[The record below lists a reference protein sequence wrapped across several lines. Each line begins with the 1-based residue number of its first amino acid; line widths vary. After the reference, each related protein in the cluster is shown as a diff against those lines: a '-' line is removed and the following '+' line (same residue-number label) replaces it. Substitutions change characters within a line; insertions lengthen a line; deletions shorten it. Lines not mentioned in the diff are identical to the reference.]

1 MGENFLKSYLSVLT
15 PKNFPQIIVLH
26 CHGVLPLRLPKAGL
40 VSQMEAKSS
49 LAQAREAAGLTV
61 EQISA
66 LTNIRAA
73 VIKDLEMN
81 SVEICGGIAY
91 ARGHIRTI
99 TKVLNQKT
107 PKSVSFDADLIVAE
121 IEAAQSEDGR
131 KIIDRLAENNVAD
144 KPREKKRIK
153 FRTLA
158 SISAAVLSI
167 GFVAQVAISNVS
179 NIDVDTSQITTTRKS
194 FQNEAASTP
203 AGVNLVVTGISGKS
217 WIGLT
222 NANGE
227 QVFNGQIS
235 SGQVAT
241 FNDPQLIKAVIGNA
255 GAVKLNLNGSDLGVA
270 GAEGEVVRLDFDAN
284 GQL

>member
-1 MGENFLKSYLSVLT
+1 M
-15 PKNFPQIIVLH
+15 Q
-26 CHGVLPLRLPKAGL
+26 
-40 VSQMEAKSS
+40 AKSS

-66 LTNIRAA
+66 LTNIRVA
-73 VIKDLEMN
+73 VIKDLEHN
-81 SVEICGGIAY
+81 SVEVCGGLAY

-144 KPREKKRIK
+144 KPKEKKRIK

-167 GFVAQVAISNVS
+167 GFVAQVAIGNVS

>member
-1 MGENFLKSYLSVLT
+1 M
-15 PKNFPQIIVLH
+15 Q
-26 CHGVLPLRLPKAGL
+26 
-40 VSQMEAKSS
+40 AKSS

-66 LTNIRAA
+66 LTNIRVA
-73 VIKDLEMN
+73 VIKDLEHN
-81 SVEICGGIAY
+81 SVEVCGGLAY

-144 KPREKKRIK
+144 KPKEKRRIK

-167 GFVAQVAISNVS
+167 GFVAQVAINNVS
-179 NIDVDTSQITTTRKS
+179 NIDVDSPQITTTRQS
-194 FQNEAASTP
+194 FQNEAASMP

-241 FNDPQLIKAVIGNA
+241 FTDPKLIKAVIGNA

-284 GQL
+284 GQW

>member
-1 MGENFLKSYLSVLT
+1 MASKS
-15 PKNFPQIIVLH
+15 
-26 CHGVLPLRLPKAGL
+26 A
-40 VSQMEAKSS
+40 
-49 LAQAREAAGLTV
+49 LAQAREVAGLTI

-66 LTNIRAA
+66 LTNIRFA
-73 VIKDLEMN
+73 VIQDLENN
-81 SVEICGGIAY
+81 SVDICGGIAY

-99 TKVLNQKT
+99 VKVLNQKT
-107 PKSVSFDADLIVAE
+107 PKSISFDADLIVAE
-121 IEAAQSEDGR
+121 IESAQSEDGR

-144 KPREKKRIK
+144 KSKEKKRIK

-158 SISAAVLSI
+158 SISVAVLSI
-167 GFVAQVAISNVS
+167 GFVAQVAINNVS
-179 NIDVDTSQITTTRKS
+179 KIQGETYNITTTRKS
-194 FQNEAASTP
+194 FQSEAATTP
-203 AGVNLVVTGISGKS
+203 DGVNLVVTGIGGKS

-222 NANGE
+222 NAKGE

-241 FNDPQLIKAVIGNA
+241 FTDPLLIKAVIGNA

-270 GAEGEVVRLDFDAN
+270 GAEGEVVRLNFDAN

>member
-1 MGENFLKSYLSVLT
+1 
-15 PKNFPQIIVLH
+15 
-26 CHGVLPLRLPKAGL
+26 
-40 VSQMEAKSS
+40 MESKSS
-49 LAQAREAAGLTV
+49 LAQARETAGLTV

-66 LTNIRAA
+66 LTNIRVA
-73 VIKDLEMN
+73 VIKDLENN
-81 SVEICGGIAY
+81 SVDICGGIAY

-99 TKVLNQKT
+99 AKVLNQKT
-107 PKSVSFDADLIVAE
+107 PKSISFDADLIVAE

-131 KIIDRLAENNVAD
+131 KIIERLAENNVAD
-144 KPREKKRIK
+144 KPKEKKRMK

-167 GFVAQVAISNVS
+167 GFVAQVAINNVS

-222 NANGE
+222 NAKGE

-241 FNDPQLIKAVIGNA
+241 FTDPQLIKAVIGNA

>member
-1 MGENFLKSYLSVLT
+1 MQS
-15 PKNFPQIIVLH
+15 
-26 CHGVLPLRLPKAGL
+26 
-40 VSQMEAKSS
+40 KSS
-49 LAQAREAAGLTV
+49 LAQARQTAGLTV

-66 LTNIRAA
+66 LTNIRVA
-73 VIKDLEMN
+73 VVEDLENN
-81 SVEICGGIAY
+81 SVDICGGIAY

-99 TKVLNQKT
+99 AKVLNQKT
-107 PKSVSFDADLIVAE
+107 PKSISFDADLIVAE
-121 IEAAQSEDGR
+121 IEAAQSKDGR
-131 KIIDRLAENNVAD
+131 KIIERLAENNVAD
-144 KPREKKRIK
+144 KPKEKKRIK
-153 FRTLA
+153 FKTLA

-167 GFVAQVAISNVS
+167 GFVAQVAINNVS

-203 AGVNLVVTGISGKS
+203 SGVNLVVTGINGKS

-241 FNDPQLIKAVIGNA
+241 FTDPQLIKAVIGNA

>member
-1 MGENFLKSYLSVLT
+1 MQS
-15 PKNFPQIIVLH
+15 
-26 CHGVLPLRLPKAGL
+26 
-40 VSQMEAKSS
+40 KSS

-167 GFVAQVAISNVS
+167 GFVAQVAIGNVS

>member
-1 MGENFLKSYLSVLT
+1 
-15 PKNFPQIIVLH
+15 
-26 CHGVLPLRLPKAGL
+26 
-40 VSQMEAKSS
+40 MEAKSS
-49 LAQAREAAGLTV
+49 LVQAREAAGLTF

-179 NIDVDTSQITTTRKS
+179 NIDVDTSQITTTRQS
-194 FQNEAASTP
+194 FQNEAASIP

-241 FNDPQLIKAVIGNA
+241 FTDPKLIKAVIGNA

>member
-1 MGENFLKSYLSVLT
+1 
-15 PKNFPQIIVLH
+15 
-26 CHGVLPLRLPKAGL
+26 
-40 VSQMEAKSS
+40 MEAKSS

-167 GFVAQVAISNVS
+167 GFVAQVAIGNVS

-241 FNDPQLIKAVIGNA
+241 FNDPKLIKAVIGNA

>member
-1 MGENFLKSYLSVLT
+1 MSET
-15 PKNFPQIIVLH
+15 
-26 CHGVLPLRLPKAGL
+26 
-40 VSQMEAKSS
+40 SS
-49 LAQAREAAGLTV
+49 LQQAREAAGLTV
-61 EQISA
+61 EQISS
-66 LTNIRAA
+66 LTNIPSA
-73 VIKDLEMN
+73 VIKGLENN

-144 KPREKKRIK
+144 KPKEKRRIK

>member
-1 MGENFLKSYLSVLT
+1 M
-15 PKNFPQIIVLH
+15 Q
-26 CHGVLPLRLPKAGL
+26 
-40 VSQMEAKSS
+40 AKSS

-66 LTNIRAA
+66 LTNIRVA
-73 VIKDLEMN
+73 VIKDLEHN
-81 SVEICGGIAY
+81 SVEVCGGLAY

-144 KPREKKRIK
+144 KPKEKRRIK

-167 GFVAQVAISNVS
+167 GFVAQVAINNVS
-179 NIDVDTSQITTTRKS
+179 NIDVDSPQITTTRQS
-194 FQNEAASTP
+194 FQNEAASMP

>member
-1 MGENFLKSYLSVLT
+1 
-15 PKNFPQIIVLH
+15 
-26 CHGVLPLRLPKAGL
+26 
-40 VSQMEAKSS
+40 MESKSS
-49 LAQAREAAGLTV
+49 LAQARETAGLTV

-66 LTNIRAA
+66 LTNIRVA
-73 VIKDLEMN
+73 VIKDLENN
-81 SVEICGGIAY
+81 SVDICGGIAY

-99 TKVLNQKT
+99 AKVLNQKT
-107 PKSVSFDADLIVAE
+107 PKSISFDADLIVAE

-131 KIIDRLAENNVAD
+131 KIIELLAENNVAD
-144 KPREKKRIK
+144 KPKEKKRMK

-167 GFVAQVAISNVS
+167 GFVAQVAINNVS

-222 NANGE
+222 NAKGE

-241 FNDPQLIKAVIGNA
+241 FTDPQLIKAVIGNA

>member
-1 MGENFLKSYLSVLT
+1 
-15 PKNFPQIIVLH
+15 
-26 CHGVLPLRLPKAGL
+26 
-40 VSQMEAKSS
+40 METKSS

-121 IEAAQSEDGR
+121 IEAAQGEDGR

-179 NIDVDTSQITTTRKS
+179 NIDVDTSQITATRKS

>member
-1 MGENFLKSYLSVLT
+1 
-15 PKNFPQIIVLH
+15 
-26 CHGVLPLRLPKAGL
+26 
-40 VSQMEAKSS
+40 MEAKSS

-66 LTNIRAA
+66 LTNIRVA

-81 SVEICGGIAY
+81 SVEFCGGIAY

-241 FNDPQLIKAVIGNA
+241 FTDPQLIKAVIGNA

>member
-1 MGENFLKSYLSVLT
+1 
-15 PKNFPQIIVLH
+15 
-26 CHGVLPLRLPKAGL
+26 
-40 VSQMEAKSS
+40 MEAKSS

-73 VIKDLEMN
+73 VIKDLEVN

-167 GFVAQVAISNVS
+167 GFVAQVAINNVS
-179 NIDVDTSQITTTRKS
+179 NIDVDSPQITTTRQS
-194 FQNEAASTP
+194 FQNEAASMP

>member
-1 MGENFLKSYLSVLT
+1 MQS
-15 PKNFPQIIVLH
+15 
-26 CHGVLPLRLPKAGL
+26 
-40 VSQMEAKSS
+40 KSS
-49 LAQAREAAGLTV
+49 LAQARETAGLTV

-66 LTNIRAA
+66 LTNIRVA
-73 VIKDLEMN
+73 VIKDLENN
-81 SVEICGGIAY
+81 SVDICGGIAY

-99 TKVLNQKT
+99 AKVLNQKT
-107 PKSVSFDADLIVAE
+107 PKSISFDADLIVAE
-121 IEAAQSEDGR
+121 IEAAQSNDGR
-131 KIIDRLAENNVAD
+131 KIIERLAENNVAD
-144 KPREKKRIK
+144 KPKEKKRIK
-153 FRTLA
+153 FKTLA
-158 SISAAVLSI
+158 TISATVLSI
-167 GFVAQVAISNVS
+167 GFVAQVAINNVS

-203 AGVNLVVTGISGKS
+203 SGVNLVVTGINGKS

-241 FNDPQLIKAVIGNA
+241 FTDPQLIKAVIGNA

>member
-1 MGENFLKSYLSVLT
+1 
-15 PKNFPQIIVLH
+15 
-26 CHGVLPLRLPKAGL
+26 
-40 VSQMEAKSS
+40 MEAKSS

-179 NIDVDTSQITTTRKS
+179 NIDVDTSQITTTRQS
-194 FQNEAASTP
+194 FQNEAASIP

>member
-1 MGENFLKSYLSVLT
+1 MQN
-15 PKNFPQIIVLH
+15 
-26 CHGVLPLRLPKAGL
+26 
-40 VSQMEAKSS
+40 KSS
-49 LAQAREAAGLTV
+49 LAQARETAGLTV

-66 LTNIRAA
+66 LTNIRVA
-73 VIKDLEMN
+73 VIKDLENN
-81 SVEICGGIAY
+81 SVDICGGIAY

-99 TKVLNQKT
+99 AKVLNQKT
-107 PKSVSFDADLIVAE
+107 PKSISFDADLIVAE
-121 IEAAQSEDGR
+121 IEAAQSNDGR
-131 KIIDRLAENNVAD
+131 KIIERLAENNVAD
-144 KPREKKRIK
+144 KPKEKKRMK
-153 FRTLA
+153 FKTLA
-158 SISAAVLSI
+158 TISAAVLSI
-167 GFVAQVAISNVS
+167 GFVAQVAINNVS

-203 AGVNLVVTGISGKS
+203 SGVNLVVTGINGKS

-241 FNDPQLIKAVIGNA
+241 FTDPQLIKAVIGNA

>member
-1 MGENFLKSYLSVLT
+1 
-15 PKNFPQIIVLH
+15 
-26 CHGVLPLRLPKAGL
+26 
-40 VSQMEAKSS
+40 MESKSS

-167 GFVAQVAISNVS
+167 GFVAQVAIGNVS

>member
-1 MGENFLKSYLSVLT
+1 
-15 PKNFPQIIVLH
+15 
-26 CHGVLPLRLPKAGL
+26 
-40 VSQMEAKSS
+40 MESKSS
-49 LAQAREAAGLTV
+49 LAQARETAGLTV

-66 LTNIRAA
+66 LTNIRVA
-73 VIKDLEMN
+73 VIKDLENN
-81 SVEICGGIAY
+81 SVDICGGIAY

-99 TKVLNQKT
+99 AKVLNQKT
-107 PKSVSFDADLIVAE
+107 PKSISFDADLIVAE
-121 IEAAQSEDGR
+121 IEAAQSNDGR
-131 KIIDRLAENNVAD
+131 KIIERLAENNVAD
-144 KPREKKRIK
+144 KPKEKKRIK
-153 FRTLA
+153 FKTLA
-158 SISAAVLSI
+158 TISAAVLSI
-167 GFVAQVAISNVS
+167 GFVAQVAINNVS

-203 AGVNLVVTGISGKS
+203 SGVNLVVTGINGKS

-241 FNDPQLIKAVIGNA
+241 FTDPQLIKAVIGNA

>member
-1 MGENFLKSYLSVLT
+1 
-15 PKNFPQIIVLH
+15 
-26 CHGVLPLRLPKAGL
+26 
-40 VSQMEAKSS
+40 MESKSS
-49 LAQAREAAGLTV
+49 LAQARETAGLTI

-66 LTNIRAA
+66 LTNIRVA
-73 VIKDLEMN
+73 VIKDLENN
-81 SVEICGGIAY
+81 SVDICGGIAY

-99 TKVLNQKT
+99 AKVLNQKT
-107 PKSVSFDADLIVAE
+107 PKSISFDADLIVAE

-131 KIIDRLAENNVAD
+131 KIIELLAENNVAD
-144 KPREKKRIK
+144 KPKEKKRMK

-167 GFVAQVAISNVS
+167 GFVAQVAINNVS

-241 FNDPQLIKAVIGNA
+241 FTDPQLIKAVIGNA

>member
-1 MGENFLKSYLSVLT
+1 
-15 PKNFPQIIVLH
+15 
-26 CHGVLPLRLPKAGL
+26 
-40 VSQMEAKSS
+40 MEAKSS

-131 KIIDRLAENNVAD
+131 KIIERLAENNVAD
-144 KPREKKRIK
+144 KPKEKKRIK

-167 GFVAQVAISNVS
+167 GFVAQVAINNVS
-179 NIDVDTSQITTTRKS
+179 NIDVNSSQITTTRKS

-241 FNDPQLIKAVIGNA
+241 FTDPKLIKAVIGNA

>member
-1 MGENFLKSYLSVLT
+1 
-15 PKNFPQIIVLH
+15 
-26 CHGVLPLRLPKAGL
+26 
-40 VSQMEAKSS
+40 MESKSS
-49 LAQAREAAGLTV
+49 LAQARETAGLTV
-61 EQISA
+61 DQISA
-66 LTNIRAA
+66 LTNIRVA
-73 VIKDLEMN
+73 VIKDLENN
-81 SVEICGGIAY
+81 SVDICGGIAY

-99 TKVLNQKT
+99 AKVLNQKT
-107 PKSVSFDADLIVAE
+107 PKSISFDADLIVAE

-131 KIIDRLAENNVAD
+131 KIIERLAENNVAD
-144 KPREKKRIK
+144 KPKEKKRMK

-167 GFVAQVAISNVS
+167 GFVAQVAINNVS

-241 FNDPQLIKAVIGNA
+241 FTDPQLIKAVIGNA

>member
-1 MGENFLKSYLSVLT
+1 
-15 PKNFPQIIVLH
+15 
-26 CHGVLPLRLPKAGL
+26 
-40 VSQMEAKSS
+40 MEAKSS

-179 NIDVDTSQITTTRKS
+179 NIDVDTSQITATRKS

-255 GAVKLNLNGSDLGVA
+255 GAVKLNLNGSDLGVV

>member
-1 MGENFLKSYLSVLT
+1 
-15 PKNFPQIIVLH
+15 
-26 CHGVLPLRLPKAGL
+26 
-40 VSQMEAKSS
+40 MESKSS
-49 LAQAREAAGLTV
+49 LAQARETAGLTV

-66 LTNIRAA
+66 LTNIRVA
-73 VIKDLEMN
+73 VIKDLENN
-81 SVEICGGIAY
+81 SVDICGGIAY

-99 TKVLNQKT
+99 AKVLNQKT
-107 PKSVSFDADLIVAE
+107 PKSISFDADLIVAE

-131 KIIDRLAENNVAD
+131 KIIERLAENNVAD
-144 KPREKKRIK
+144 KPKEKKRMK

-167 GFVAQVAISNVS
+167 GFVAQVAINNVS
-179 NIDVDTSQITTTRKS
+179 KIDVENSPITTTRKS
-194 FQNEAASTP
+194 FQSEAASVP
-203 AGVNLVVTGISGKS
+203 SGVNLVVTGISGKS

-241 FNDPQLIKAVIGNA
+241 FTDPQLIKAVIGNA